1 ASGLSPAAACSSC
14 RCHRPSGLKSRSFT
28 KPHRVAEHC
37 RAQQQPA
44 RECSCRGL
52 VCPRL
57 RLAEPARCPRC
68 QRLRAV
74 TLVRPELLPDCCFAD
89 GSLPCSAFVMPGPC
103 LGDLAGSAGDVFHPH
118 LAERLRGV
126 RLDSNTTDSSQDP
139 ATSDAQVRSDQP
151 PALAQ
156 PAEFEP
162 RLSAD
167 GFVAIDDAEGGDVDS
182 ACDPAPTWPPM
193 LTSRICSPSLRLTP
207 LAWLFTRWSPVEPSA
222 WWTRPAA
229 CRLSACSLRQGAWV
243 AGHLRRARQQNPP
256 AGRYGRPAGR
266 VLAVDRDAQRFGEL
280 RRRLVAMGAGD
291 RVRCLRCDCLQL
303 GDRLSSGGR
312 DRITHILVDP
322 SCSGSGLTARSVERQ
337 ALDGGAA
344 PVPRMR
350 IGGSQESSAP
360 GFSGKFPALTDY
372 PSARR
377 VVYSTCSVHSEENEA
392 VVQELANSFADK
404 GWRLARLMKS
414 SWPTRGL
421 SAFDCGPMCLRAG
434 PGTDRTC
441 GFFVACFKRT
451 RRQRGGC
458 QDCRLWYAEEFGET
472 AEQKALSVEGI
483 GMLKYPEVKQIIL
496 T

>member
-1 ASGLSPAAACSSC
+1 RRLDYRQAGRLLELVATG
-14 RCHRPSGLKSRSFT
+14 RSGLKSALYKAATGSPSTAGANNSR
-28 KPHRVAEHC
+28 RRMLCALVC
-37 RAQQQPA
+37 RA
-44 RECSCRGL
+44 
-52 VCPRL
+52 L
-57 RLAEPARCPRC
+57 RSLNQLESALINAGV
-68 QRLRAV
+68 LDAA
-74 TLVRPELLPDCCFAD
+74 TGRPVVAD
-89 GSLPCSAFVMPGPC
+89 GSLPASRFECLVQACDLLLRPATSSHRPPG
-103 LGDLAGSAGDVFHPH
+103 VHPH

-126 RLDSNTTDSSQDP
+126 RLDSNTTDSSQ
-139 ATSDAQVRSDQP
+139 TQP
-151 PALAQ
+151 HQMPRYARINRLLAQ
-156 PAEFEP
+156 PAEVRA

-182 ACDPAPTWPPM
+182 LRPGTYLAADAHIPDLLTFPEADSARLAVHPLVTGGALCLVDKASCLPPVC
-193 LTSRICSPSLRLTP
+193 LQPP
-207 LAWLFTRWSPVEPSA
+207 P
-222 WWTRPAA
+222 
-229 CRLSACSLRQGAWV
+229 GAWV
-243 AGHLRRARQQNPP
+243 LDTCAAPGNKTLQLA
-256 AGRYGRPAGR
+256 AMVGPAGR

-303 GDRLSSGGR
+303 GDRLSQRCR

-337 ALDGGAA
+337 ALDGGAGA
-344 PVPRMR
+344 
-350 IGGSQESSAP
+350 GASDAESAAAKEQQRLASLAN
-360 GFSGKFPALTDY
+360 FQAMVLRSALTDY

-441 GFFVACFKRT
+441 GFFVACFKRDPGGSGAAART
-451 RRQRGGC
+451 AAFGMRKSSGRRRN
-458 QDCRLWYAEEFGET
+458 R
-472 AEQKALSVEGI
+472 KR
-483 GMLKYPEVKQIIL
+483 
-496 T
+496 